1 MTEELEDYILNHID
15 KETPLL
21 AKLNRD
27 THLRILNPRMM
38 SGHLQGRILK
48 MFCRMIQPQK
58 ILELGTFTGYSALCM
73 AEGLTDDAIIHTI
86 EHDDE
91 LEEMILQTFEK
102 SNFKNQIKL
111 HIGEALEVIETLDET
126 FDLVFIDADKRQYL
140 DYYEAV
146 FPKVRKGGF
155 ILADNTLWAGKV
167 IQPLQHNDK
176 QTEAIL
182 RFNDFVTNDS
192 RVEKVILPLRDGL
205 TILMKK

>member
-1 MTEELEDYILNHID
+1 MTEKLKDYILNHID

-48 MFCRMIQPQK
+48 MFCRMIQPKK

-111 HIGEALEVIETLDET
+111 HIGEALEVIETLNES

-167 IQPLQHNDK
+167 VQPLQHNDK

>member
-1 MTEELEDYILNHID
+1 MTEKLEDYILNHID

-21 AKLNRD
+21 TKLNRD

-48 MFCRMIQPQK
+48 MFCRMIQPKK

-111 HIGEALEVIETLDET
+111 HIGEALEVIETLNES

-167 IQPLQHNDK
+167 VQPLQHNDK

>member
-1 MTEELEDYILNHID
+1 MTEKLEDYILNHID

-48 MFCRMIQPQK
+48 MFCRMIQPKK

-111 HIGEALEVIETLDET
+111 HIGEALEVIETLNES

-167 IQPLQHNDK
+167 VQPLQHNDK

-182 RFNDFVTNDS
+182 RFNDFVNYFAYS
-192 RVEKVILPLRDGL
+192 F
-205 TILMKK
+205 

>member
-1 MTEELEDYILNHID
+1 MTEKLEDYILNHID

-48 MFCRMIQPQK
+48 MFCRMIQPKK

-111 HIGEALEVIETLDET
+111 HIGEALEVIETLNES

-146 FPKVRKGGF
+146 FPKVREGGF
-155 ILADNTLWAGKV
+155 ILADNTLWGGKV
-167 IQPLQHNDK
+167 VQPLQHNDK